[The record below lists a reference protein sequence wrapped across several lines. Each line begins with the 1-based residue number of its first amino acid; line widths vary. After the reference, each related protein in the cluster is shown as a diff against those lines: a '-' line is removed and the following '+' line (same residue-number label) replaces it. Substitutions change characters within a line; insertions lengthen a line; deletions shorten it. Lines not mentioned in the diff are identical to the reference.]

1 MEKTYWNLIRII
13 ENSLNKESN
22 NPKVKKLLCLMI
34 SEFYKNGLLDSA
46 IIHGICDITNVGK
59 TKSRDS
65 RWNFLH
71 EFVNK
76 NEKLIREIEKNGEN
90 KNV

>member
-46 IIHGICDITNVGK
+46 IIHGICDISCSSGIK
-59 TKSRDS
+59 DL

-71 EFVNK
+71 EFVKK
-76 NEKLIREIEKNGEN
+76 NEKLIKEIGEIN
-90 KNV
+90 NVKTHK